1 MKFQSTVLAVAG
13 FGALLANA
21 ANHFP
26 YLNGTT
32 IAQPTKGEVQYIYP
46 RYVELLDGTIL
57 VTVSRREFAQPK
69 NQKAAAAAAFF
80 PVFSS
85 ADGGSSWDYIGNVTD
100 QVNGWGLGAQP
111 ALVELTE
118 PIGDY
123 AEGTVLAAGNSWSD
137 KGTHIDVYASTDKG
151 ATWKFVSNVAK
162 GGPPDTTNGA
172 TPIWEPM
179 LM

>member
-1 MKFQSTVLAVAG
+1 
-13 FGALLANA
+13 LLANA

-32 IAQPTKGEVQYIYP
+32 IAQPTRGEVQYIYP

-80 PVFSS
+80 PVFSGS
-85 ADGGSSWDYIGNVTD
+85 DGGSSWDYIGNVTD

-151 ATWKFVSNVAK
+151 ASWEFVSSVAK
-162 GGPPDTTNGA
+162 GGAPNTTNGA

>member
-1 MKFQSTVLAVAG
+1 MKFSTAALAVVSL
-13 FGALLANA
+13 GACVANA
-21 ANHFP
+21 RNNFP

-32 IAQPTKGEVQYIYP
+32 IAQPEKGVEEYIYP

-57 VTVSRREFAQPK
+57 VTVSRRAYAEPK
-69 NQKAAAAAAFF
+69 GKKAAAAAAYF

-85 ADGGSSWDYIGNVTD
+85 SDGGSSWDWVGNVTD

-137 KGTHIDVYASTDKG
+137 KGTHIDVYASMDKG
-151 ATWKFVSNVAK
+151 ASWEFVSNVAK
-162 GGPPDTTNGA
+162 GGAPNTTNGA